1 MDERESKRAIRTF
14 GLASFLNDM
23 GSDMIYPIWPLF
35 VTNVLKA
42 NMSALG
48 FIDGLG
54 EAIVSLSQVVSGYIS
69 DRIRKRK
76 IFIWPGYLMSAISRV
91 GYAFS
96 SIWQHLIPFK
106 ILDRAGKIR
115 GAPRDAEVADLSTDE
130 NRGKNF
136 GFLRAMDNL
145 GAVCGI
151 LLCLLLFNKLGY
163 KNLFLIAAIP
173 SIIGATLIFIFVKE
187 RREGITKISKSLTL
201 KDLNRNLILF
211 LILSTIFALGAFSY
225 SFLLIFAKEL
235 GFEVKFIPILY
246 LIFTLVA
253 SLTALPFGRLSDK
266 LGRKSIL
273 TLSFAFWILICIG
286 FAFIINISFIIKY
299 WIILIVFV
307 LYGLHKGS
315 LEPVQRT
322 IVSEL
327 SPVKYRASILGT
339 YQMVIGLSA
348 LPASFIAG
356 ILWDKIGMS
365 TPFIFSLILTILA
378 IFILFFVKEKRKP
391 I

>member
-54 EAIVSLSQVVSGYIS
+54 EAIVSLSQVISGYIS
-69 DRIRKRK
+69 DRIGRRK
-76 IFIWPGYLMSAISRV
+76 IFIWPGYLAASLSRI
-91 GYAFS
+91 GYAIS

-173 SIIGATLIFIFVKE
+173 SIIGAILIFIFVKE

-211 LILSTIFALGAFSY
+211 LILSTIFALGTFSY
-225 SFLLIFAKEL
+225 SFLLIYAKEL
-235 GFEVKFIPILY
+235 GFQIRFIPVLY
-246 LIFTLVA
+246 LVFSVVATLT
-253 SLTALPFGRLSDK
+253 SLPFGRLSDK
-266 LGRKSIL
+266 LGRKPIL
-273 TLSFAFWILICIG
+273 TLSYIFWILLCIC
-286 FAFIINISFIIKY
+286 FAFIKSY
-299 WIILIVFV
+299 WIIFLVFI

-322 IVSEL
+322 LVSEL

-378 IFILFFVKEKRKP
+378 IIMLFFVKERNK
-391 I
+391 

>member
-54 EAIVSLSQVVSGYIS
+54 EAIVSLSQVISGYIS
-69 DRIRKRK
+69 DRIGRRK
-76 IFIWPGYLMSAISRV
+76 IFIWPGYLAASLSRI
-91 GYAFS
+91 GYAIS

-173 SIIGATLIFIFVKE
+173 SIIGAILIFIFVKE

-201 KDLNRNLILF
+201 KDLNRKLVLF

-235 GFEVKFIPILY
+235 GFQVKFIPVLY
-246 LIFTLVA
+246 LVFSVVATLT
-253 SLTALPFGRLSDK
+253 SLPFGRLSDK
-266 LGRKSIL
+266 LGRKPIL
-273 TLSFAFWILICIG
+273 TLSYIFWILLCIC
-286 FAFIINISFIIKY
+286 FAFIKSY
-299 WIILIVFV
+299 WIIFLVFI

-322 IVSEL
+322 LVSEL

-378 IFILFFVKEKRKP
+378 IIMLFFVKERNK
-391 I
+391 

>member
-1 MDERESKRAIRTF
+1 MEERESKRSIRIF

-54 EAIVSLSQVVSGYIS
+54 EAIVSLSQAVSGYIS

-76 IFIWPGYLMSAISRV
+76 IFIWPGYLMSAISRI
-91 GYAFS
+91 GYAIS

-130 NRGKNF
+130 NRGRNF
-136 GFLRAMDNL
+136 GFLRTMDNL

-173 SIIGATLIFIFVKE
+173 SIIGVTLIFIFVKE
-187 RREGITKISKSLTL
+187 RRAGLTKIFKSLTL
-201 KDLNRNLILF
+201 KDFNRNLILF

-235 GFEVKFIPILY
+235 GFQIKFIPVLY
-246 LIFTLVA
+246 LIFSVVA
-253 SLTALPFGRLSDK
+253 TLTALPFGVLSDK
-266 LGRKSIL
+266 LGRKPIL
-273 TLSFAFWILICIG
+273 ILSYIFWILLCIC
-286 FAFIINISFIIKY
+286 FAFIKNY
-299 WIILIVFV
+299 WIIFLVFV
-307 LYGLHKGS
+307 LYGLHRGS
-315 LEPVQRT
+315 LEPVQKT
-322 IVSEL
+322 FVSEL
-327 SPVKYRASILGT
+327 SPEEYRASILGT
-339 YQMVIGLSA
+339 YQMVIGLTA

-356 ILWDKIGMS
+356 ILWDKISMS
-365 TPFIFSLILTILA
+365 TPFILSFILTI
-378 IFILFFVKEKRKP
+378 ISIILLLFVREKSRTN
-391 I
+391 

>member
-1 MDERESKRAIRTF
+1 M
-14 GLASFLNDM
+14 ASFLNDM

-106 ILDRAGKIR
+106 VLDRAGKIR

-173 SIIGATLIFIFVKE
+173 SIIGAILIFIFVKE
-187 RREGITKISKSLTL
+187 RREEITKISKSLTL

-211 LILSTIFALGAFSY
+211 
-225 SFLLIFAKEL
+225 
-235 GFEVKFIPILY
+235 
-246 LIFTLVA
+246 
-253 SLTALPFGRLSDK
+253 
-266 LGRKSIL
+266 
-273 TLSFAFWILICIG
+273 
-286 FAFIINISFIIKY
+286 
-299 WIILIVFV
+299 
-307 LYGLHKGS
+307 
-315 LEPVQRT
+315 
-322 IVSEL
+322 
-327 SPVKYRASILGT
+327 
-339 YQMVIGLSA
+339 
-348 LPASFIAG
+348 
-356 ILWDKIGMS
+356 
-365 TPFIFSLILTILA
+365 
-378 IFILFFVKEKRKP
+378 
-391 I
+391 

>member
-1 MDERESKRAIRTF
+1 MEEKESKRAIRTF

-23 GSDMIYPIWPLF
+23 GSDMIYPVWPLF

-42 NMSALG
+42 NMSVLG
-48 FIDGLG
+48 FVDGLG
-54 EAIVSLSQVVSGYIS
+54 DAIVSISQVISGYIS
-69 DRIRKRK
+69 DRIGRRK
-76 IFIWPGYLMSAISRV
+76 IFIWPGYLAASLSRI
-91 GYAFS
+91 GYATS

-115 GAPRDAEVADLSTDE
+115 GAPRDAEIADLSTDE

-136 GFLRAMDNL
+136 GLLRTMDNL
-145 GAVCGI
+145 GAVSGI

-163 KNLFLIAAIP
+163 KNLFLLASIP
-173 SIIGATLIFIFVKE
+173 TLIGVVLILIFIKE
-187 RREGITKISKSLTL
+187 RRLKEGEIKKPFTFK
-201 KDLNRNLILF
+201 NLDKNIILF
-211 LILSTIFALGAFSY
+211 LILSAVFAFGAFSY
-225 SFLLIFAKEL
+225 SFLLIYAKEL

-273 TLSFAFWILICIG
+273 TLSFAFWILICIS
-286 FAFIINISFIIKY
+286 FAFIINFSFIIKY
-299 WIILIVFV
+299 WIIFIVFV

-322 IVSEL
+322 LVSEL
-327 SPVKYRASILGT
+327 SPTKYRASILGT

-356 ILWDKIGMS
+356 ILWDKISIS

-378 IFILFFVKEKRKP
+378 IIILFFVKERNK
-391 I
+391 

>member
-1 MDERESKRAIRTF
+1 MDEKESKRAIRIF

-42 NMSALG
+42 NMSTLG

-54 EAIVSLSQVVSGYIS
+54 EAIVSLSQIVSGYIS

-76 IFIWPGYLMSAISRV
+76 IFIWPGYLMSSISRV
-91 GYAFS
+91 GYAIS

-115 GAPRDAEVADLSTDE
+115 GAPRDAEIADLSTDE

-136 GFLRAMDNL
+136 GFLRTMDNL
-145 GAVCGI
+145 GAVCGT

-173 SIIGATLIFIFVKE
+173 SFIGAIIILMFIKE
-187 RREGITKISKSLTL
+187 RRAGITKVFRSLTL
-201 KDLNRNLILF
+201 KDFNRNLILF

-235 GFEVKFIPILY
+235 GFQIKFIPVLY
-246 LIFTLVA
+246 LIFSVVA
-253 SLTALPFGRLSDK
+253 TLTALPFGGLSDK
-266 LGRKSIL
+266 LGRKPIL
-273 TLSFAFWILICIG
+273 ILSYIFWILLCIC
-286 FAFIINISFIIKY
+286 FAFIKSY
-299 WIILIVFV
+299 WVIFVVFV

-322 IVSEL
+322 FVSEL
-327 SPVKYRASILGT
+327 SPEKYRASILGT

-365 TPFIFSLILTILA
+365 TPFIFSLILTVLA
-378 IFILFFVKEKRKP
+378 IFMLFFVKEKVQSL
-391 I
+391 